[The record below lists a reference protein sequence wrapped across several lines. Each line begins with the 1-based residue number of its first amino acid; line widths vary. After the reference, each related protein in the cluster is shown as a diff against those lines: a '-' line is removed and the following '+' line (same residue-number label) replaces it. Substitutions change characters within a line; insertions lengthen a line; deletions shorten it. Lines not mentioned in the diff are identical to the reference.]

1 MNMTLVTRKE
11 ISNELRVCSA
21 TFDNWRKDYETIN
34 GKKFPGEIRIGP
46 RKILFDRSLVL
57 KYFHLDHQ
65 TG

>member
-11 ISNELRVCSA
+11 IANELRVCSA

-65 TG
+65 AG